1 MSIYE
6 TILIKIRIT
15 IYKPKH
21 DNMNYTICYDIFTR
35 THTAYLLGG
44 EFANC
49 YGQGN
54 TPDEAVRGL
63 KIRVY
68 QLRNKAKA

>member
-1 MSIYE
+1 MKE
-6 TILIKIRIT
+6 IRYNI
-15 IYKPKH
+15 H
-21 DNMNYTICYDIFTR
+21 QDLFTDLFYA
-35 THTAYLLGG
+35 TLLGG

-54 TPDEAVRGL
+54 TIDSAVRSL

-68 QLRNKAKA
+68 QLRGIAKNIKNN

>member
-1 MSIYE
+1 MKAHIHHCVFINLYYA
-6 TILIKIRIT
+6 T
-15 IYKPKH
+15 
-21 DNMNYTICYDIFTR
+21 
-35 THTAYLLGG
+35 LLGG

-54 TPDEAVRGL
+54 TVDGALISL

-68 QLRNKAKA
+68 QLRNKK

>member
-1 MSIYE
+1 
-6 TILIKIRIT
+6 
-15 IYKPKH
+15 
-21 DNMNYTICYDIFTR
+21 MNYTICYDIFTR